1 MKTLPAKLAVASER
15 YQPLALEWGSRLS
28 GRGLCHEKGAGR
40 ALVTRSWK
48 KVLANGEEIRTGAID
63 AAKMR
68 VLEEWSA

>member
-28 GRGLCHEKGAGR
+28 GRGLCHQNGAGR
-40 ALVTRSWK
+40 ALVTRSWEK
-48 KVLANGEEIRTGAID
+48 DSNAEEIRVGAID

-68 VLEEWSA
+68 LLGEWSE